1 MILCLKRK
9 KGRPMY
15 TIVLPSVNQTVSTP
29 LDTGH
34 RISVTCKG
42 NNALPCGNIPNTCV
56 TILTCTYK
64 TAAGSLQMNWLPRYS
79 SNPFSMPL
87 ICISPQQMSTGW
99 HEKMK
104 HPQYLCTVSIYSVQN
119 YVHVNLSYQ
128 EKTSQQLFSTN

>member
-79 SNPFSMPL
+79 SNPLPMPL
-87 ICISPQQMSTGW
+87 MSKGNDQWVLHGKKKETSAIYKVQLHILFPTLSVCESMVLRKKNW
-99 HEKMK
+99 SS
-104 HPQYLCTVSIYSVQN
+104 YLQ
-119 YVHVNLSYQ
+119 VN
-128 EKTSQQLFSTN
+128 